1 MQINF
6 EEQMALLDDAS
17 LVQIV
22 IKRNDYEKPAADAA
36 IKVALS
42 RKLVD
47 ENLNPTKEILE
58 EVESEIEEAHK
69 KRNDYI
75 IGPIKTIFQIIGVL
89 LLFVIWAMF
98 KTISKEAPTLV
109 WIVSIV
115 IVIIYAIIYSIFF
128 KKKEDPSKEDDGI
141 DIT

>member
-6 EEQMALLDDAS
+6 EEQMALLEDAA

-22 IKRNDYEKPAADAA
+22 INRNNYEKPAADAA

-47 ENLNPTKEILE
+47 ENLNPFPQILE
-58 EVESEIEEAHK
+58 EVENEIKEAHK
-69 KRNDYI
+69 NRNEHI
-75 IGPIKTIFQIIGVL
+75 LGPVKTIFKIIGVI

-98 KTISKEAPTLV
+98 RTIRKEAPTTFWL
-109 WIVSIV
+109 VSIV
-115 IVIIYAIIYSIFF
+115 IVVIYALVYAIFF
-128 KKKEDPSKEDDGI
+128 KKKEKTSNEDDEI
-141 DIT
+141 DIS